1 MKRALFFSLLMMA
14 GLMASAQ
21 TYIGTM
27 KVGNETHKDVY
38 IKLTVSGDTATI
50 FVHNVFMDR
59 LGHYKID
66 ITIPDIHVDEQPSR
80 QVLWCYNIVPTFK
93 GEAYPEYIV
102 RKLQG
107 TIAVGVLSFSCT
119 MDETPVTFSGVIN
132 KRLR

>member
-14 GLMASAQ
+14 SLMASAQ

>member
-1 MKRALFFSLLMMA
+1 MKRVLFLSLLLLA
-14 GLMASAQ
+14 GLAASAQ

-27 KVGNETHKDVY
+27 KVGQEVHKDVY

-50 FVHNVFMDR
+50 FIHNVFMDR
-59 LGHYKID
+59 LGHYKMD
-66 ITIPDIHVDEQPSR
+66 ITIPDIRVEEMPQR
-80 QVLWCYNIVPTFK
+80 QELWCRNVVPTFK
-93 GEAYPEYIV
+93 DEAYPEYLV
-102 RKLQG
+102 RQLQG